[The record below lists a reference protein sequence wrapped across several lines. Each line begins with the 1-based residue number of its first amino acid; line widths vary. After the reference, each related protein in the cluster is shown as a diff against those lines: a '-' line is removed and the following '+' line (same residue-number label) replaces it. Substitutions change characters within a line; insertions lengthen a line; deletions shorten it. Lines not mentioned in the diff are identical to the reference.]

1 MKKLLAL
8 AALIAMT
15 AAAGETN
22 TIFTIDFETSEGY
35 TVGDVEGQNN
45 WVKSWWGGGGIVA
58 VSNNTAAAKS
68 GEQFLYCDDSDS
80 QYGTNHQTSFD
91 ISELCPGNAK
101 LQLSFWAS
109 VPESASN
116 PFFVKLHA
124 LGSSGKNYDVEI
136 IELQL
141 NANGDGQV
149 AYSNA
154 SGIQSFKVGDLAVG
168 TYQYCSLIISPAT
181 RAIEEIRLGDQVLRD
196 EGMYYKSANTEGCG
210 NLPDGVRIMHSGKLD
225 NFKIETCPLPPAK
238 EFDVTPAQPIFSR
251 TATEKKIVVANK
263 TTGSFEYT
271 ATIADSPEW
280 LSITP
285 ASGTCEGAVELTLS
299 VDRSVMT
306 DGYFRAMVT
315 IDGGEYGS
323 KTFPVCCPNGS
334 VIYAENFESPYMQ
347 IGGIDG
353 QNTWVGDYQHEGN
366 EMLVTNVAYGAE
378 GNCGYVVRAGGY
390 EGYMCDVYSPTG
402 GILKVSMKMYK
413 GSEAD
418 SEADYFYIQ
427 NDVWYR
433 SVGFWFV
440 REKEQDHFFL
450 YSFGNGPAQKYNLLG
465 DQTFPLDTWLDFSF
479 TVDYRRYLMTDL
491 TLGDFTT
498 NFGTSVELSK
508 KANQWVDQIQRF
520 TKFCVSC
527 GSNSENAMWLLD
539 DLKFEDVPRPDTYE
553 PQLNGVYTFGGTE
566 TVIEDTVVNGGT
578 KPFQYEVTFLDYP
591 ENVFVTTNATG
602 VIEEKGTLS
611 IGVNREGLEDGFYRS
626 RMRYAYGAVGSGT
639 YENAITS
646 LVTFCKGGWYYVTD
660 FSEPFYTEGD
670 LKGQDY
676 WKVTNRASS
685 PTVGEKDGARA
696 VYFPETSVATVPALG
711 PSNSVITIEAEF
723 LMEDNENTTYA
734 EIVQNG
740 ETGFLPVRIR
750 RDKENHQALIG
761 YVAGG
766 EFMTWFTAP
775 LDEWN
780 TVSFTMDTDVAI
792 SCAISA
798 NVNGVVTNFAE
809 GDVPLNGGFD
819 DAPLTSVGF
828 KTQNDGPDEMYAT
841 GVWFSKLAAYDGSLP
856 EPALFGLLALALA
869 FVARRR

>member
-1 MKKLLAL
+1 MKKLLL
-8 AALIAMT
+8 LFVLGVVT
-15 AAAGETN
+15 VLAGETN

-35 TVGDVEGQNN
+35 VPGDVEGQNN

-68 GEQFLYCDDSDS
+68 GDQFLYCDDSDS

-101 LQLSFWAS
+101 LQVSFWAS
-109 VPESASN
+109 VPESSSN

-136 IELQL
+136 VELQL

-154 SGIQSFKVGDLAVG
+154 SGIQTFKVGELAVG
-168 TYQYCSLIISPAT
+168 SYQYCGIIISPAT
-181 RAIEEIRLGDQVLRD
+181 RSIEEIRLGDQVIRD
-196 EGMYYKSANTEGCG
+196 DGMLYKSASVEGCG
-210 NLPDGVRIMHSGKLD
+210 NLPDGIRIMHSGRLD

-238 EFDVTPAQPIFSR
+238 EFDVTPSQPIFSR

-271 ATIADSPEW
+271 ATIDGSPEW

-285 ASGTCEGAVELTLS
+285 DTGTCEGAVELTLS
-299 VDRSVMT
+299 VDRSVMSN
-306 DGYFRAMVT
+306 GYYRAMVT
-315 IDGGEYGS
+315 VDGGEYGS
-323 KTFPVCCPNGS
+323 KTFPVCCPNGT

-366 EMLVTNVAYGAE
+366 EMLVTNVSYGAE

-402 GILKVSMKMYK
+402 GILNVSMKMYK

-440 REKEQDHFFL
+440 REKEQDYFYL
-450 YSFGNGPAQKYNLLG
+450 YSFGNGPAQKTNLLG
-465 DQTFPLDTWLDFSF
+465 SQKFPLDTWLDFSF

-491 TLGDFTT
+491 RLGDFTT

-527 GSNSENAMWLLD
+527 GSNSENAMWLID
-539 DLKFEDVPRPDTYE
+539 DLKFEDVPRPDTYD
-553 PQLNGVYTFGGTE
+553 PQINGVYVFGETE
-566 TVIEDTVVNGGT
+566 DVISDTVVNGGT
-578 KPFQYEVTFLDYP
+578 VPFQYEVTFLDYP

-602 VIEEKGTLS
+602 VIEEKGVLS
-611 IGVNREGLEDGFYRS
+611 IGVTREGLEDGFYRS
-626 RMRYAYGAVGSGT
+626 RMRYAYGAAGSGT

-646 LVTFCKGGWYYVTD
+646 LVTFSKGGWYYDTD
-660 FSEPFYTEGD
+660 FSAPFYTEGD

-676 WKVTNRASS
+676 WEVQNRSTAPS
-685 PTVGEKDGARA
+685 VGEKDGKRG
-696 VYFPETSVATVPALG
+696 VYFPESSFASVPALG
-711 PSNSVITIEAEF
+711 PAGSTFTIETEF
-723 LMEDNENTTYA
+723 LMEKNENTTY
-734 EIVQNG
+734 VDLTQNG
-740 ETGFLPVRIR
+740 ETGFLPIRIR
-750 RDKENHQALIG
+750 RDKENNEALIG
-761 YVAGG
+761 YMSGQDFL
-766 EFMTWFTAP
+766 EWFKAP

-780 TVSFTMDTDVAI
+780 KLSFTLDTDVAYG
-792 SCAISA
+792 CALSA
-798 NVNGVVTNFAE
+798 SVNGVVTNFAE

-819 DAPLTSVGF
+819 DQPLKSVGI

-841 GVWFSKLAAYDGSLP
+841 GVWFSKLSAHDASVP
-856 EPALFGLLALALA
+856 EPVSVGLLAIALAL
-869 FVARRR
+869 FLRKR

>member
-35 TVGDVEGQNN
+35 AAGDVEGQNN

-68 GEQFLYCDDSDS
+68 GDQFLYCDDSDS

-109 VPESASN
+109 VPENVSN
-116 PFFVKLHA
+116 PFFVKLHC
-124 LGSSGKNYDVEI
+124 LGDSGKNYDVEI

-154 SGIQSFKVGDLAVG
+154 SGIQTFRVGDLAVG
-168 TYQYCSLIISPAT
+168 AYQYCSLIISPAT

-210 NLPDGVRIMHSGKLD
+210 NLPDGVRIMHNGRLD
-225 NFKIETCPLPPAK
+225 NFKIETCPLPPVK

-251 TATEKKIVVANK
+251 AQTEKKITVANK
-263 TTGSFEYT
+263 TTGSFEFT
-271 ATIADSPEW
+271 AVIDGAPEW
-280 LSITP
+280 LEIIP
-285 ASGTCEGAVELTLS
+285 ASGTCEGAVELTLKA
-299 VDRSVMT
+299 DREIMT
-306 DGYFRAMVT
+306 NGYYRAMVT

-418 SEADYFYIQ
+418 SDADYFYIQ
-427 NDVWYR
+427 NDVWNR
-433 SVGFWFV
+433 SVGFWFI
-440 REKEQDHFFL
+440 REKEQDYFFL
-450 YSFGNGPAQKYNLLG
+450 YSYGNGPAQKYNLLG
-465 DQTFPLDTWLDFSF
+465 DQKFPLDTWLDFSF

-646 LVTFCKGGWYYVTD
+646 LVTFCKGGWYYTTD

-676 WKVTNRASS
+676 WKVTNKASS
-685 PTVGEKDGARA
+685 PTVGEKDGVSA

-766 EFMTWFTAP
+766 EFETWFTAP

-780 TVSFTMDTDVAI
+780 ELSFTIDTDVAI

-798 NVNGVVTNFAE
+798 SVNGVVTNFAE

-841 GVWFSKLAAYDGSLP
+841 GVWFSKLTAHDASIP
-856 EPALFGLLALALA
+856 EPIAVGLIAIVLALAM
-869 FVARRR
+869 RKR

>member
-1 MKKLLAL
+1 MKKLLL
-8 AALIAMT
+8 LFVLGVVT
-15 AAAGETN
+15 VLAGETN
-22 TIFTIDFETSEGY
+22 TIFTIDFEASEGF
-35 TVGDVEGQNN
+35 TPGDAVGQNG
-45 WVKSWWGGGGIVA
+45 WVKNFWLNNGNLII
-58 VSNNTAAAKS
+58 SNNTAVAQS
-68 GEQFLYCDDSDS
+68 GEQFLFCDDV
-80 QYGTNHQTSFD
+80 NHNNTFD
-91 ISELCPGNAK
+91 ISELCPSNPK
-101 LQLSFWAS
+101 LQISFYAA
-109 VPESASN
+109 VPENASN
-116 PFFVKLHA
+116 PFYVKIHCI
-124 LGSSGKNYDVEI
+124 GDSGKERDVEI
-136 IELQL
+136 GELL
-141 NANGDGQV
+141 LYANGNADFHYSDSSSQKSFQV
-149 AYSNA
+149 GGLDVN
-154 SGIQSFKVGDLAVG
+154 
-168 TYQYCSLIISPAT
+168 TYQYCSLIIIPAT
-181 RAIEEIRLGDQVLRD
+181 KSIEEIRIADQVLRD
-196 EGMYYKSANTEGCG
+196 EGMFYKTTNVEGM
-210 NLPDGVRIMHSGKLD
+210 NSFPDGIRVYQTGRLD

-238 EFDVTPAQPIFSR
+238 EFDVAPAQPIFSR

-285 ASGTCEGAVELTLS
+285 ATGTCEGAVELTLS

-306 DGYFRAMVT
+306 NGYYRAMVT

-323 KTFPVCCPNGS
+323 KTFPVCCPNGT

-418 SEADYFYIQ
+418 SDADYFYIQ
-427 NDVWYR
+427 NDVWNR
-433 SVGFWFV
+433 SVGFWFI
-440 REKEQDHFFL
+440 REKEQDYFFL
-450 YSFGNGPAQKYNLLG
+450 YSYGNGPAQKTNILG
-465 DQTFPLDTWLDFSF
+465 DQKFPLDTWLDFSF
-479 TVDYRRYLMTDL
+479 TVDYRRYLMTEL

-508 KANQWVDQIQRF
+508 KADKWVEQIQRF

-553 PQLNGVYTFGGTE
+553 PQLNGVYVFGETE
-566 TVIEDTVVNGGT
+566 DIISDTVVNCGSV
-578 KPFQYEVTFLDYP
+578 PFQYEVTFLDYP

-602 VIEEKGTLS
+602 IIEEKGVLS
-611 IGVNREGLEDGFYRS
+611 VGVKREGLEDGFYRS

-646 LVTFCKGGWYYVTD
+646 LVTFSKGGWYYTTD
-660 FSEPFYTEGD
+660 FSEPFYTGGD

-676 WKVTNRASS
+676 WKVTNKASS
-685 PTVGEKDGARA
+685 PTVGEKDGVPA

-711 PSNSVITIEAEF
+711 PSNSVITIKAEF

-780 TVSFTMDTDVAI
+780 TVSFTMDTDVAYA
-792 SCAISA
+792 CALSA
-798 NVNGVVTNFAE
+798 SVNGVTTNFAE

-819 DAPLTSVGF
+819 DQPLTSVGF
-828 KTQNDGPDEMYAT
+828 KTQNDGPDEMYDT

-856 EPALFGLLALALA
+856 EPALFGLIALALA
-869 FVARRR
+869 FIARKR